1 MYYTVSVKV
10 SEDSI
15 KEALQNIAGYD
26 EEEIEN
32 MNLENEAV
40 ELIDGFLS
48 NYISDYTVY
57 NKNSILFNW
66 DDDEE
71 E

>member
-1 MYYTVSVKV
+1 MYYTVSVKI

-15 KEALQNIAGYD
+15 KEALQDIAGYD
-26 EEEIEN
+26 EEEIDQ
-32 MNLENEAV
+32 MNLEDEAV

-66 DDDEE
+66 DDDE
-71 E
+71 

>member
-1 MYYTVSVKV
+1 MYYTVSVKI
-10 SEDSI
+10 SEDDV
-15 KEALQNIAGYD
+15 KEVLQNEGFS

-66 DDDEE
+66 DDEE
-71 E
+71 

>member
-1 MYYTVSVKV
+1 MYYTVSVKI

-15 KEALQNIAGYD
+15 KEALQDMAGYN
-26 EEEIEN
+26 EEEIDQ
-32 MNLENEAV
+32 MNLEDEAV

-66 DDDEE
+66 DDNE
-71 E
+71 

>member
-1 MYYTVSVKV
+1 MKFT
-10 SEDSI
+10 
-15 KEALQNIAGYD
+15 KES
-26 EEEIEN
+26 

-40 ELIDGFLS
+40 ELINGFLS

-66 DDDEE
+66 DDDE
-71 E
+71 

>member
-1 MYYTVSVKV
+1 MYYTVSVKI

-15 KEALQNIAGYD
+15 KEALQDMAGYN
-26 EEEIEN
+26 EEEIDQ
-32 MNLENEAV
+32 MNLEDEAV

-66 DDDEE
+66 DDEE
-71 E
+71 

>member
-15 KEALQNIAGYD
+15 KEALQSIAGYD
-26 EEEIEN
+26 EEEIES

-66 DDDEE
+66 DDEE
-71 E
+71 

>member
-10 SEDSI
+10 SEDDV
-15 KEALQNIAGYD
+15 KEVLQNEGFS

-66 DDDEE
+66 DDDE
-71 E
+71 

>member
-1 MYYTVSVKV
+1 MYYTVSVKI

-15 KEALQNIAGYD
+15 KEALQDIAGFS

-32 MNLENEAV
+32 MNLEDEAV
-40 ELIDGFLS
+40 ELINGFLS

-71 E
+71 

>member
-1 MYYTVSVKV
+1 MYYTVTVKV
-10 SEDSI
+10 SEDDI
-15 KEALQNIAGYD
+15 KEALQREGGYD

-32 MNLENEAV
+32 MNLEDEAV
-40 ELIDGFLS
+40 ELINGFLS

-66 DDDEE
+66 DDDE
-71 E
+71 

>member
-1 MYYTVSVKV
+1 MYYTVSVKIN
-10 SEDSI
+10 EDSI
-15 KEALQNIAGYD
+15 KEALQDIAGYN

-66 DDDEE
+66 DDEE

>member
-1 MYYTVSVKV
+1 MYYTVSVKIN
-10 SEDSI
+10 EDSI
-15 KEALQNIAGYD
+15 KEALQDIAGYD
-26 EEEIEN
+26 EEEIES

-66 DDDEE
+66 DDDDE
-71 E
+71 

>member
-10 SEDSI
+10 SEDDV
-15 KEALQNIAGYD
+15 KAALQDIAGYD

-40 ELIDGFLS
+40 ELINGFLS

-66 DDDEE
+66 NDEE

>member
-1 MYYTVSVKV
+1 MYYTVSVKI

-15 KEALQNIAGYD
+15 KEALQDMAGYD
-26 EEEIEN
+26 EEEIES

-40 ELIDGFLS
+40 ELINGFLS

>member
-1 MYYTVSVKV
+1 MYYTVSVKIN
-10 SEDSI
+10 EDDV
-15 KEALQNIAGYD
+15 KAALQDIAGYD
-26 EEEIEN
+26 EEEIES

-40 ELIDGFLS
+40 ELINGFLS

-66 DDDEE
+66 DDEE

>member
-1 MYYTVSVKV
+1 MYYTVSVKI
-10 SEDSI
+10 SEDDV
-15 KEALQNIAGYD
+15 KEVLQDIAGYN

-66 DDDEE
+66 DDEE

>member
-10 SEDSI
+10 SEDDV
-15 KEALQNIAGYD
+15 KETLQSIAGYD

-32 MNLENEAV
+32 MNLEDEAV
-40 ELIDGFLS
+40 ELINGLLS

-66 DDDEE
+66 DDEE
-71 E
+71 

>member
-10 SEDSI
+10 SEDDV
-15 KEALQNIAGYD
+15 KEALQSIAGYN
-26 EEEIEN
+26 EEEIES

-40 ELIDGFLS
+40 ELINGFLS

-66 DDDEE
+66 DDEE
-71 E
+71 

>member
-10 SEDSI
+10 SEDDVR
-15 KEALQNIAGYD
+15 EALQSIAGYD
-26 EEEIEN
+26 EEEIDQ

-40 ELIDGFLS
+40 ELINGFLS
-48 NYISDYTVY
+48 NYMSDYTVY

-71 E
+71 

>member
-10 SEDSI
+10 SEDDI
-15 KEALQNIAGYD
+15 REVLQSIAGYD
-26 EEEIEN
+26 EEEIGN
-32 MNLENEAV
+32 MNLEDEAV
-40 ELIDGFLS
+40 ELINGFLS

-66 DDDEE
+66 DDDE
-71 E
+71 

>member
-10 SEDSI
+10 SEDDV
-15 KEALQNIAGYD
+15 KAALQDMAGYG
-26 EEEIEN
+26 EEEIES

-48 NYISDYTVY
+48 NYMSDYTVY
-57 NKNSILFNW
+57 NKNSILLNW
-66 DDDEE
+66 DDEE
-71 E
+71 

>member
-10 SEDSI
+10 SEDDV

-40 ELIDGFLS
+40 ELINGFLS

-66 DDDEE
+66 DDE
-71 E
+71 

>member
-1 MYYTVSVKV
+1 MYYTVSVKI

-15 KEALQNIAGYD
+15 KEALQDMAGYD
-26 EEEIEN
+26 EEEIES

-66 DDDEE
+66 DDEE
-71 E
+71 

>member
-1 MYYTVSVKV
+1 MYYTVSVKI
-10 SEDSI
+10 SEDDV
-15 KEALQNIAGYD
+15 KEVLQNEGFS

-32 MNLENEAV
+32 MNLEDEAV

-66 DDDEE
+66 DDEE
-71 E
+71 

>member
-10 SEDSI
+10 SEDDI
-15 KEALQNIAGYD
+15 KEALQREGGYD

-32 MNLENEAV
+32 MNLEDEAV
-40 ELIDGFLS
+40 ELINGLLS

-57 NKNSILFNW
+57 NKNSILFDWN
-66 DDDEE
+66 DNEE
-71 E
+71 

>member
-15 KEALQNIAGYD
+15 KAALQDIAGYN

-32 MNLENEAV
+32 MNLEDEAV

-66 DDDEE
+66 DDEE
-71 E
+71 

>member
-1 MYYTVSVKV
+1 MYYTVSVKI
-10 SEDSI
+10 SEDDV
-15 KEALQNIAGYD
+15 KAVLQDIAGYD

-40 ELIDGFLS
+40 ELINGFLS
-48 NYISDYTVY
+48 DHISDYTVY

-66 DDDEE
+66 DDDE
-71 E
+71 

>member
-1 MYYTVSVKV
+1 MYYTVSVKIN
-10 SEDSI
+10 EDDV
-15 KEALQNIAGYD
+15 KAALQDIAGYD

-40 ELIDGFLS
+40 ELINGFLS

-57 NKNSILFNW
+57 NKNSILFNG
-66 DDDEE
+66 DDDE
-71 E
+71 

>member
-1 MYYTVSVKV
+1 MYYTVSVKI

-15 KEALQNIAGYD
+15 KEALQDIAGFS

-32 MNLENEAV
+32 MNLEDEAV
-40 ELIDGFLS
+40 ELINGFLS

-66 DDDEE
+66 DDEE
-71 E
+71 

>member
-10 SEDSI
+10 SEDDV
-15 KEALQNIAGYD
+15 KEALQSIAGYN
-26 EEEIEN
+26 EEEIES

-40 ELIDGFLS
+40 ELINGFLS

-66 DDDEE
+66 DDEE